1 MGIINNAV
9 LFLNVLKKNRLLSA
23 NYNAITVFKKNQ
35 RLIVSK
41 QQKLQY
47 IFPKRSDGKKTPQ
60 AGKACGVIVLFFGQI
75 IFEDICHDC
84 VTRLIGMQAIAEK
97 LGIRVFASLGCE

>member
-1 MGIINNAV
+1 MLSQFSRKI
-9 LFLNVLKKNRLLSA
+9 NVLLCRNNKSCNIYS
-23 NYNAITVFKKNQ
+23 
-35 RLIVSK
+35 
-41 QQKLQY
+41 
-47 IFPKRSDGKKTPQ
+47 PKRSDGKKTPQ
-60 AGKACGVIVLFFGQI
+60 AGKACGVIVLFSGQI